1 MEFKRLSLTERD
13 RRWNALR
20 EAMAKENLD
29 VVVLQAAGSVWEST
43 VRYIA
48 DTNWIGLA
56 NHVIFPLV
64 GDPIILINGND
75 WVKLNTYWINN
86 YELLDGTPDQVSR
99 IAKRFHKG
107 HRVGYIVGSMQKIA
121 DYPLDH
127 ALYTELKKVFGDN
140 LVNADQIYKNI
151 RIVHS
156 PEELECLKL
165 SSDITD
171 KAFRYVV
178 DNCLHEGVLD
188 FDIFAEVSKIYF
200 ENGNDG
206 FQMLWLA
213 AENDGIGYRR
223 PCGKRLSKDS
233 QLMIEFAPGYN
244 GYFSEIVFSLPVD
257 NCLSDIVKDK
267 YKIWQEAFYA
277 GKDKIKPGNRA
288 CDVAIAI
295 EDVYKKYGVGF
306 RPDYGHGLGMA
317 CCCGYGIS
325 NFDKTELKPN
335 MSIVLHPKVT
345 DTEGRG
351 VFSGMHYI
359 ITESGVERLGGYNY
373 EQFLDKMT
381 AEF

>member
-1 MEFKRLSLTERD
+1 MEFKRLSLAERN
-13 RRWNALR
+13 RRWKALK

-29 VVVLQAAGSVWEST
+29 VVILQAAGSVWEST

-48 DTNWIGLA
+48 DTNWLHFVH
-56 NHVIFPLV
+56 HVIFPLE
-64 GDPIILINGND
+64 GDPIILLHGKD
-75 WVKLNTYWINN
+75 WIKTHTGWVNN
-86 YELLDGTPDQVSR
+86 YELLDGTSDQVSR

-107 HRVGYIVGSMQKIA
+107 NKVGYIVGSMQKIA
-121 DYPLDH
+121 DFPLDH
-127 ALYTELKKVFGDN
+127 ALYAQLKTAFGDS
-140 LVNADQIYKNI
+140 LVNADQIYKDI

-165 SSDITD
+165 ASDISD

-178 DNCLHEGVLD
+178 DNCLREGVLD
-188 FDIFAEVSKIYF
+188 FDICAEVSKIYF

-206 FQMLWLA
+206 LQMLWLA
-213 AENDGIGYRR
+213 ADNDGIGYGR
-223 PCGKRLSKDS
+223 PYGKILSKGS
-233 QLMIEFAPGYN
+233 TLMIEFAPGYN

-257 NCLSDIVKDK
+257 DRLSDNVKDK
-267 YKIWQEAFYA
+267 YKIWQEAFYV

-295 EDVYKKYGVGF
+295 EDIYKKYGIGF

-325 NFDKTELKPN
+325 NFDTTELKEN

-345 DTEGRG
+345 DAEGRG

-359 ITESGVERLGGYNY
+359 ITDSGVERLGGYNY
-373 EQFLDKMT
+373 EEFLDKMI
-381 AEF
+381 AKF